1 MWLPIQ
7 TIRSTFNAPASAEL
21 RRSQYKAFS
30 RQIPLL
36 YALLIVNTTAVVF
49 THFRVAPHWLAI
61 YLPFALCAA
70 CIGRVALWLRAR
82 NVDLP
87 DAVIA
92 RRLQSTLRLSAMFGV
107 AFTAW
112 GLLLYP
118 YGDAY
123 ARCHVAFYMSITV
136 IGCIFCLMHMRAAA
150 LLMTC
155 IVVAPFA
162 LFFLM
167 SRNVVLV
174 AIAIN
179 MVFVAVVMTVI
190 LLTYYRDFAN
200 LVESQRKLLTKQAET
215 ERLSAENFRL
225 ANLDSLTQLPNRR
238 RFFSD
243 LDGLL
248 LTTGA
253 PKPGL
258 AVGVLDLDG
267 FKPINDLYGHHF
279 GDRLLEEVGRR
290 LASLPLPG
298 MTAARVGGDEFG
310 VLFSGDVSQARLLH
324 LGAAIC
330 AALQR
335 PYELADVTARLSAS
349 LGVAVFP
356 DAGKTAVELSE
367 RADYA
372 LSFAKNHRRGGTAI
386 FSSEHET
393 QIRRSNE
400 IEQGLK
406 LADFER
412 EISVFFQPIFDVSSK
427 GIVAFEALARWTSPT
442 LGTISPADFL
452 AVAERTDLILSL
464 TQVLL
469 RKALEAATTWPP
481 QMRIA
486 FNLSARDVGSP
497 EAIDGVIRTV
507 LASGVAPHRINFEV
521 TETAFIQNVS
531 SARETLGALKNLG
544 AEVSLDD
551 FGTGYSSLSYVHR
564 LPIDKLK
571 VDRSFIADIVH
582 DLAARAVVKSIIDL
596 CKNLDLTCVV
606 EGVETASQV
615 NALLGLGCSVMQ
627 GYFFGRP
634 IAGTDVLEAF
644 VMNGFLNETFL
655 ADESQ
660 TDSDPG
666 RKRRNRIATG
676 RSEE

>member
-1 MWLPIQ
+1 MPYRPMWLPAQ
-7 TIRSTFNAPASAEL
+7 TVRSIFNAPASAEL
-21 RRSQYKAFS
+21 RRSQYEAFS

-36 YALLIVNTTAVVF
+36 YALLIVNTAAVVF

-61 YLPFALCAA
+61 YLPCALCAA

-279 GDRLLEEVGRR
+279 GDLLLEEVGRR

-521 TETAFIQNVS
+521 TETALIQNVS
-531 SARETLGALKNLG
+531 SARETLNALKNLG

-571 VDRSFIADIVH
+571 VDRSFIADIV
-582 DLAARAVVKSIIDL
+582 DDPAARAVVKSIIDL
-596 CKNLDLTCVV
+596 CKNLGLTCVV

-660 TDSDPG
+660 TDSDPR
-666 RKRRNRIATG
+666 RKRSRTP
-676 RSEE
+676 